1 MYKQDIFSMDVV
13 IKVLLRDENSHIQW
27 NTLFDLPWPP
37 VTSND
42 YADQIFLSYVVSGRN
57 LNIHAKNCVPRYY
70 C

>member
-27 NTLFDLPWPP
+27 NTLIDLPRPP

-42 YADQIFLSYVVSGRN
+42 YGDQIFLPYVVSGRN